1 MFRLVFLIIFIFFGY
16 NKTHSQLNQQS
27 KKITKTFFEDFTDL
41 QDNTPALK
49 KKKGFTNQKELNL
62 FIEEL
67 KKNFPNLVELDYIGQ
82 TQKGK
87 KIPIV
92 YLSNQNF
99 KDSKKI
105 RIWMQ
110 GGSHGNEPASTETL
124 LFLIHELLH
133 NLDSRYL
140 LEKIHFAFVPMLNI
154 DGYLKNDRYSNNGLD
169 LNRDHTKL
177 MSPEI
182 IASVQAFSKF
192 DPHIALDFHEYRP
205 FRKDFAQ
212 LSTFGISSIYDFMFL
227 HSIH

>member
-87 KIPIV
+87 KNT
-92 YLSNQNF
+92 YCLF
-99 KDSKKI
+99 K
-105 RIWMQ
+105 
-110 GGSHGNEPASTETL
+110 
-124 LFLIHELLH
+124 
-133 NLDSRYL
+133 
-140 LEKIHFAFVPMLNI
+140 
-154 DGYLKNDRYSNNGLD
+154 
-169 LNRDHTKL
+169 
-177 MSPEI
+177 
-182 IASVQAFSKF
+182 
-192 DPHIALDFHEYRP
+192 
-205 FRKDFAQ
+205 
-212 LSTFGISSIYDFMFL
+212 
-227 HSIH
+227 

>member
-16 NKTHSQLNQQS
+16 NKTHTQLNQQS
-27 KKITKTFFEDFTDL
+27 KKITKTFFEDFSDL
-41 QDNTPALK
+41 ENNTPALK

-110 GGSHGNEPASTETL
+110 GGSHGQEPASTETL

-133 NLDSRYL
+133 NLDSL
-140 LEKIHFAFVPMLNI
+140 SLIHI
-154 DGYLKNDRYSNNGLD
+154 
-169 LNRDHTKL
+169 
-177 MSPEI
+177 
-182 IASVQAFSKF
+182 
-192 DPHIALDFHEYRP
+192 
-205 FRKDFAQ
+205 
-212 LSTFGISSIYDFMFL
+212 
-227 HSIH
+227 